1 MRTLLDAGP
10 VEAVVAELALCGTAI
25 AGVTAGL
32 PAEVSV
38 LPLIGVAWVG
48 TRARDRQ
55 LQARETGSESPQ
67 EPARTDG
74 GTETPDLSE
83 PAEADSETHGASPAQ
98 VETAV
103 EEVET

>member
-1 MRTLLDAGP
+1 MRLLLDAGP

-38 LPLIGVAWVG
+38 LPLIGIAWVG

-55 LQARETGSESPQ
+55 LREREEGSESPQ
-67 EPARTDG
+67 QPARADG
-74 GTETPDLSE
+74 GTDTANHSE
-83 PAEADSETHGASPAQ
+83 PAEDHSAARGASAAE

-103 EEVET
+103 EGVNR